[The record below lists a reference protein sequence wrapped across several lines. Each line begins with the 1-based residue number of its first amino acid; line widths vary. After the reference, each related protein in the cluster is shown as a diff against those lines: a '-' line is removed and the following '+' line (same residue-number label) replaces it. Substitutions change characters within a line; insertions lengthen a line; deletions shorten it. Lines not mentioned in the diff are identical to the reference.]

1 MLQSAAVHSDIIIH
15 VIFDLQLSEVDES
28 VLTFTPHHHIRT
40 SLLMLH
46 MELSML
52 TLGTFMVLFWESEE
66 STGCVGKTHLSFPSK
81 HSPQAISS
89 LLQMACLT
97 RGMFIHFRPI
107 DNQVS
112 LSMYHIYA
120 TYSLVECEVTNTLC
134 YKFTTFYLLRYPLIQ
149 VV

>member
-46 MELSML
+46 MELS
-52 TLGTFMVLFWESEE
+52 MVLFWESEE

-120 TYSLVECEVTNTLC
+120 TYSLVECEVTNALC
-134 YKFTTFYLLRYPLIQ
+134 YRFTTFYLLRCPLIQ